1 MKKYLKNLINNTR
14 HIKMSLEEQEKQRRS
29 FAYGNTRLHNKR
41 ITKKLIALAAER
53 ILLEK
58 NKLDER

>member
-1 MKKYLKNLINNTR
+1 
-14 HIKMSLEEQEKQRRS
+14 MSLEEQEEQRRS

-41 ITKKLIALAAER
+41 ITKKLIKLAAEQ

-58 NKLDER
+58 DKLGEQ